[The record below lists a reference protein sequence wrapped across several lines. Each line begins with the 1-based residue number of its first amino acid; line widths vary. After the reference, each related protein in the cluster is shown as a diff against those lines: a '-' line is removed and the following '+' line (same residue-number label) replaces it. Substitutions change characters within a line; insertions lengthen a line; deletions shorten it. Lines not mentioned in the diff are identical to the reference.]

1 MTTGGSDVQPF
12 SWFDTTELEKL
23 HDRIAADCEELGD
36 HLSLIHSAMNMLHLA
51 LRLQP
56 HPNDESLVLLRVCA
70 RSFNTAGAAMK
81 LARSGFFQ
89 PAFAMVRDLVEV
101 EFLTDLFRRDR
112 GHLKRWINLD
122 SKTRKREFQ
131 PVKIRIIL
139 DDLDGFTTQRR
150 ANEYE
155 LLSKY
160 ASHIDPDGFQ
170 IISPG
175 NQTQI
180 GPFPS
185 RELPAAFLQEL
196 AKHLTMVS
204 IHLATLLQP
213 LQEAV
218 KVKRQEFDSRPHIW
232 RKKYIPSRDAQSA

>member
-1 MTTGGSDVQPF
+1 
-12 SWFDTTELEKL
+12 
-23 HDRIAADCEELGD
+23 
-36 HLSLIHSAMNMLHLA
+36 
-51 LRLQP
+51 
-56 HPNDESLVLLRVCA
+56 
-70 RSFNTAGAAMK
+70 MK

-89 PAFAMVRDLVEV
+89 PAFTMVRDLLEV

-112 GHLKRWINLD
+112 EHLKRWINLD
-122 SKTRKREFQ
+122 SKTRKKEFQ
-131 PVKIRIIL
+131 PVKVRIIL
-139 DDLDGFTTQRR
+139 DDLDGFKKQRR

-185 RELPAAFLQEL
+185 RELLTAFLQEL

-204 IHLATLLQP
+204 IHLAILLQP
-213 LQEAV
+213 LEAAV
-218 KVKRQEFDSRPHIW
+218 EVTRQEFDSKLCIW
-232 RKKYIPSRDAQSA
+232 RKKYVPSPNAQSA